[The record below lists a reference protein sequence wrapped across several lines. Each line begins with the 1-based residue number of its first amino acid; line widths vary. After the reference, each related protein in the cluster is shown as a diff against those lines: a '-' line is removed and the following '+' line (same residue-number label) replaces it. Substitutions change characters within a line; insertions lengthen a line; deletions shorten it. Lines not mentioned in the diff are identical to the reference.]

1 MSYDDVNH
9 PSHYTE
15 GRAFEVIEVL
25 EDWVGRSPDPI
36 LGSLQWNSLKY
47 QGRVWDKADP
57 LKDLKKSRWYLDRL
71 ISKLENKEQ
80 ASEITYEDILED
92 YAASATDGTDSIYE
106 YAIYE
111 DNIQL
116 PPDEQSW
123 NDVWSD
129 SSYGTFSNVQLTDEE
144 IDSFLDNENLIT
156 LKDGQAVAVIEKDGA
171 LIRIN
176 KDRSYYQVGRL
187 WSEGCTF

>member
-1 MSYDDVNH
+1 MSYDEVNH
-9 PSHYTE
+9 PSHYNE

-25 EDWVGRSPDPI
+25 EDWAGRAPDPV
-36 LGSLQWNSLKY
+36 LGGLQWSCLKY

-57 LKDLKKSRWYLDRL
+57 LKDLRKSRWYLDRL
-71 ISKLENKEQ
+71 ISKLENAKQ
-80 ASEITYEDILED
+80 DSVITYEDVLED
-92 YAASATDGTDSIYE
+92 YAASAADGTDSIYE

-111 DNIQL
+111 DNAQL
-116 PPDEQSW
+116 LPDEQSW
-123 NDVWSD
+123 NDIWSD
-129 SSYGTFSNVQLTDEE
+129 SSYETFSNIQLTDEE
-144 IDSFLDNENLIT
+144 INSFLDNENLIT
-156 LKDGQAVAVIEKDGA
+156 LKDGQAVAVIEKEGA